1 VRFATSIQA
10 GLACVALIGIAGCTT
25 GSLVD
30 TLAIGPQ
37 LPDAEVASAEPVTEM
52 GYAGPAVDSEGPG
65 LLAGMASA
73 MRPEIAPAPSGAGA
87 SMDAL
92 IARYSAEYGVPVAL
106 VHRVVK
112 RESTY
117 NPQARNGGHYGL
129 MQIKP
134 ETARTMGYR
143 GDAAGL
149 YDAHKPEIRREI
161 PARRVA
167 ARRRQHDRAVQLY
180 CIGLLLRG
188 EEARHAGR
196 DRPAAGLIA
205 QRLDHASI
213 RWPGL

>member
-1 VRFATSIQA
+1 MRFATSIQA

-92 IARYSAEYGVPVAL
+92 IARYAAEYGVPVAL

-149 YDAHKPEIRREI
+149 YDASTNLKYGVKYLRG
-161 PARRVA
+161 AWLLA
-167 ARRRQHDRAVQLY
+167 DGSHDRAVQLY
-180 CIGLLLRG
+180 ASGYYYVAKKRGMLVETGL
-188 EEARHAGR
+188 
-196 DRPAAGLIA
+196 RPG
-205 QRLDHASI
+205 
-213 RWPGL
+213 